1 METQGMKQ
9 YAAGSIHIM
18 PENAK
23 IEFLKALNKVQGII
37 EPVSKDKINPH
48 FKSGYAS
55 LAAVN
60 ETIMGPLA
68 ENGFILLSGGV
79 EIGGKPWLRT
89 TLLHV
94 GGHSMSFDYPLLVND
109 DNPQH
114 LASATTY
121 ARRYSLCAFFN
132 LSTEDDDGNA
142 ASVKTVSREPAKAY
156 VPSDS
161 PKTLPTGPNGP
172 GDFCR
177 FIPSDVKF
185 VSGKGKGAGKTFSE
199 IYSPAGVKYSG
210 NELQG
215 QIAEG
220 AKTAGKEI
228 VLAYTQSQY
237 GNKATHVKL
246 NDSQPDPE
254 LEEVVPF

>member
-1 METQGMKQ
+1 MTQWGIMEQEK
-9 YAAGSIHIM
+9 S
-18 PENAK
+18 K
-23 IEFLKALNKVQGII
+23 LEFLKALNKVQGII
-37 EPVSKDKINPH
+37 EPVTKDKQNPH

-68 ENGFILLSGGV
+68 ENGFIILAGGV

-94 GGHSMSFDYPLLVND
+94 GGHSMSYDYPLLVND

-142 ASVKTVSREPAKAY
+142 AVRTVTREPAQAR
-156 VPSDS
+156 
-161 PKTLPTGPNGP
+161 TPTPAARAAAQTSTATP
-172 GDFCR
+172 G
-177 FIPSDVKF
+177 VETVTGA
-185 VSGKGKGAGKTFSE
+185 VSGVTERLVKSTGKPAWDVEIDGKKMSTLDEAQANLAIESRDTGRTVNIGYKTKGQYINMFFIKWEHPSASKSE
-199 IYSPAGVKYSG
+199 SD
-210 NELQG
+210 
-215 QIAEG
+215 
-220 AKTAGKEI
+220 EI
-228 VLAYTQSQY
+228 EQ
-237 GNKATHVKL
+237 
-246 NDSQPDPE
+246 
-254 LEEVVPF
+254 VPF

>member
-1 METQGMKQ
+1 MTQEESSNSMLL
-9 YAAGSIHIM
+9 
-18 PENAK
+18 
-23 IEFLKALNKVQGII
+23 FLKALNKVQGII

-68 ENGFILLSGGV
+68 GNGFILLSGGV

-132 LSTEDDDGNA
+132 LSTNDDDGNA
-142 ASVKTVSREPAKAY
+142 ASVKTVSRQPATNPNQTMP
-156 VPSDS
+156 PSYE
-161 PKTLPTGPNGP
+161 KTVGASDRAQSELT
-172 GDFCR
+172 R
-177 FIPSDVKF
+177 FIPSEVEF
-185 VSGKGKGAGKTFSE
+185 VPGKGKGAGKTFSN
-199 IYSPAGVKYSG
+199 ITGPDGTSYSG

-215 QIAEG
+215 QIAES
-220 AKTAGKEI
+220 AKKSGKEI
-228 VLAYTQSQY
+228 VLAFTVSQY
-237 GNKATHVKL
+237 GKKATHVKL
-246 NDSQPDPE
+246 NESQPDPE
-254 LEEVVPF
+254 PNEVAF

>member
-1 METQGMKQ
+1 MEKD
-9 YAAGSIHIM
+9 I
-18 PENAK
+18 AK
-23 IEFLKALNKVQGII
+23 LEFLTALNKVQGLI
-37 EPVSKDKINPH
+37 EPVTKDKTNPH

-68 ENGFILLSGGV
+68 ENGFIILAGGV

-94 GGHSMSFDYPLLVND
+94 GGHSMSYDYPLLVSD
-109 DNPQH
+109 ANPQH

-142 ASVKTVSREPAKAY
+142 AANSRKTDEVRTVSREPAKE
-156 VPSDS
+156 VS
-161 PKTLPTGPNGP
+161 GG
-172 GDFCR
+172 GDFTR
-177 FIPSDVKF
+177 FIPKEVVF
-185 VSGKGKGAGKTFSE
+185 VPGKGKGSGKTFSK
-199 IYSPAGVKYSG
+199 ITSPDGDTYDG

-220 AKTAGKEI
+220 AKKSGNEI
-228 VLAYTQSQY
+228 VLAFSSTAY
-237 GNKATHVKL
+237 GLKATHVKL
-246 NDSQPDPE
+246 NESQPDPE
-254 LEEVVPF
+254 QVIEEVPF

>member
-1 METQGMKQ
+1 MEQDK
-9 YAAGSIHIM
+9 
-18 PENAK
+18 AK
-23 IEFLKALNKVQGII
+23 LEFLKSLNKVQGLI
-37 EPVSKDKINPH
+37 EPVTKDKTNPH

-68 ENGFILLSGGV
+68 ENGFIILSGGV

-142 ASVKTVSREPAKAY
+142 ASVKTVTRQPATAKAPTQEARAAAQTSTAAPGVEVLKGVISGVTERLVKSTGKPAWDIEIDGKKMSTLDEAQANLAIESRDTERVVNVGY
-156 VPSDS
+156 KEKGQYLNMFYIKWDAPSANK
-161 PKTLPTGPNGP
+161 PE
-172 GDFCR
+172 
-177 FIPSDVKF
+177 
-185 VSGKGKGAGKTFSE
+185 AQE
-199 IYSPAGVKYSG
+199 I
-210 NELQG
+210 
-215 QIAEG
+215 
-220 AKTAGKEI
+220 
-228 VLAYTQSQY
+228 
-237 GNKATHVKL
+237 
-246 NDSQPDPE
+246 
-254 LEEVVPF
+254 EEFPF